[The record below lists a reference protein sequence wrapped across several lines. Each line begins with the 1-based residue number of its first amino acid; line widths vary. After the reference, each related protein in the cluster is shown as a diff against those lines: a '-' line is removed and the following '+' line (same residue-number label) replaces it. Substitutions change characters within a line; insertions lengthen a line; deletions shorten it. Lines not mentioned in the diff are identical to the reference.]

1 MTKPLGSMSEE
12 AKYVHKLL
20 QSENSN
26 FVDIDNMVALR
37 QSIDIE
43 SKAASE
49 KAIDD
54 FSCQISY

>member
-1 MTKPLGSMSEE
+1 MAKPPGSISDE

-54 FSCQISY
+54 LVAKFHI

>member
-49 KAIDD
+49 KAI
-54 FSCQISY
+54 